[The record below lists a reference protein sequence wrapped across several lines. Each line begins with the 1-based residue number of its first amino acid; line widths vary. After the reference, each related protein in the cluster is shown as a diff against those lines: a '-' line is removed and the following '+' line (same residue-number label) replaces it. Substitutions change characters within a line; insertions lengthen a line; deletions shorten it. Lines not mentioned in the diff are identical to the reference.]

1 MPYYVSPSPRRRSD
15 VSCVPV
21 PSVDGP
27 MVFHI
32 KKLQVMRIEPKRY
45 TDMNPSLT
53 GGLDHPWVLYII
65 VYDVGTLRQRQSH
78 TCRLSTTSIARIH
91 AHMHTSDDRPD
102 ARPGTR
108 RAPALATASK
118 RQKAEHTC
126 VCALKRRYPH
136 PQAAPSEP
144 KGSPRASR
152 RRLKEWGV
160 AAAPAGAARRSRS
173 PASDLRAGVG
183 KWARLHAGEAW

>member
-1 MPYYVSPSPRRRSD
+1 MNISSHHFLHVLSHYNQSPHTLIGGVHHPHASAGS
-15 VSCVPV
+15 
-21 PSVDGP
+21 
-27 MVFHI
+27 I
-32 KKLQVMRIEPKRY
+32 TAQVMRIEPKRY

-65 VYDVGTLRQRQSH
+65 VCDVGTLRQRQSH
-78 TCRLSTTSIARIH
+78 AYRLSTTSIPRIH
-91 AHMHTSDDRPD
+91 AHMHTSDDGPNT
-102 ARPGTR
+102 RPGAR

-136 PQAAPSEP
+136 TQAAPTKP

-152 RRLKEWGV
+152 RRLE
-160 AAAPAGAARRSRS
+160 
-173 PASDLRAGVG
+173 
-183 KWARLHAGEAW
+183 E